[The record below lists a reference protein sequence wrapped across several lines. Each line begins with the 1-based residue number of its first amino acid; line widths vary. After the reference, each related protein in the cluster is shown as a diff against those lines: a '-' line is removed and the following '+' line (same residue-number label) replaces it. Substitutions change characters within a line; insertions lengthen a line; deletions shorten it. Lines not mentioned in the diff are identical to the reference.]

1 MFHASSPLP
10 YGGPKQTPGYS
21 EFLNSDNSNNQLL
34 DFLVTAAFKA
44 YWKFRGPV
52 ALNFLADSVNRVL
65 GLQVAGAKDALDELL
80 LKGMKKSG
88 QIEWFGPAQIP
99 EHLRHQY
106 QGRREEG
113 VWFTPVLMRMDPSC
127 RAMVRELPPSSLIIR
142 RDDDLNTISLQIC
155 TTSLTPPQIIAS
167 SKIAIICCFRA
178 TRCHPYRLTYC
189 TAGLM
194 FHASSPL
201 PFGGPKQS
209 PGYAEFLNTNNSNNE
224 LL

>member
-65 GLQVAGAKDALDELL
+65 GLQVAGAKDTLDELL

-127 RAMVRELPPSSLIIR
+127 RAMVHLYNVTDTTTNHRLIENCDYLLLSSYKVSSVPTDILYRGINVSCIV
-142 RDDDLNTISLQIC
+142 TASVWWSKAESWIC
-155 TTSLTPPQIIAS
+155 RVL
-167 SKIAIICCFRA
+167 K
-178 TRCHPYRLTYC
+178 H
-189 TAGLM
+189 
-194 FHASSPL
+194 
-201 PFGGPKQS
+201 KQ
-209 PGYAEFLNTNNSNNE
+209 
-224 LL
+224 